1 MIPPTQR
8 EDCTA
13 VEENLFNPAH
23 SAIAPLAA
31 RLPNWKFRCAPAAG
45 KHQGWSAPSS
55 TIARRRSRRWSLRGH
70 FEFRRPLTRCSAGY
84 ARDDRFLEPVWLMI
98 RLTAFTAAA
107 CRSGSRAPVALSSR
121 ARHPAYS
128 CRFDVFYIGVPHED
142 CDAIPFPHFVIEFCA
157 RHMLNNGS
165 VRIEPS
171 QPRPTPNGIW
181 CMMPR
186 MSDDAPSED
195 DCICCARWPP
205 ALRAAMRQAILRI
218 PFTGPV
224 CDDCL
229 VAFMTNVWVASKQ
242 AKHH

>member
-1 MIPPTQR
+1 LRLLSSNFEHCLSETGELDRWRDARRSLLFVVCALQDVFELHANPVSVIPPTQR

-31 RLPNWKFRCAPAAG
+31 RLPNRKFRCAPAAG

-55 TIARRRSRRWSLRGH
+55 T
-70 FEFRRPLTRCSAGY
+70 T
-84 ARDDRFLEPVWLMI
+84 
-98 RLTAFTAAA
+98 
-107 CRSGSRAPVALSSR
+107 
-121 ARHPAYS
+121 
-128 CRFDVFYIGVPHED
+128 
-142 CDAIPFPHFVIEFCA
+142 
-157 RHMLNNGS
+157 
-165 VRIEPS
+165 
-171 QPRPTPNGIW
+171 
-181 CMMPR
+181 
-186 MSDDAPSED
+186 
-195 DCICCARWPP
+195 CICCARWPP

-229 VAFMTNVWVASKQ
+229 VAFMTNVWAASKQ